1 LGPLKALSA
10 PLIAA
15 ALVTAG
21 AGLHTATSDDIP
33 MRTEQV
39 ELMATIDTASSAVGI
54 SESSLYFM
62 SQSDLDTAMQQ
73 MQTMGV
79 TQVRVLLPWQYMEP
93 ADGTFN
99 WTQADQLLNTA
110 AKYGIAIDADI
121 TSSPSWATKYSP
133 VPAGAP
139 TSVSDYVSFVQAVAE
154 RYGSSNNSAGG
165 LLSSIEVW
173 NEPNGFTGWY
183 PTPSAQNYTDLL
195 KAAYTAIKDVAPG
208 ITVVGGVL
216 GAAAT
221 IGSISVNPVT
231 FLQQMY
237 AAGAAGYFDALS
249 FHPYTY
255 GADFS
260 AGIGMAN
267 SAIQQLQA
275 LRALMN
281 ANGDAA
287 KLIWAT
293 EYGQSSAGTNGQAT
307 QAAYIQD
314 FLDTWSTLTGV
325 GPMFI
330 YSLLDDAEG
339 NNMGLFTSDWT
350 AKAAAAIVAA
360 WIAAHPEGS
369 PATSIPGTIGS
380 VVSGVV
386 QTVVNAVT
394 SVVSNLVGAVSG
406 LVNTVSN
413 AISNLLKA
421 LTGTAKKA
429 AAAVAAT
436 TKTTTS
442 ATALAATESTD
453 SSADVADA
461 SVAVAGAEQT
471 AALAV
476 SAEKSSVSDS
486 KSTTDDTSATADKT
500 TTAATTA
507 SSDDKSGST
516 DATATGT
523 TDTSVTDTSVTDTS
537 VADTTA
543 ATDDTTSTTTGTAA
557 ATTGVEAA
565 TKTGTGTATATATTP
580 AATSS
585 DSSDSSGTS
594 TAATSGTSS
603 SSTSGSAT
611 AASSTTS
618 TSNSGSDSSTG
629 STSNSDS
636 KTTKKSKKDKKKKV
650 GSKAGSKP
658 STKSGRT
665 GPKSAGAS
673 SSSTNN
679 SSSNS
684 HKSSHSSSKGKHHAS
699 A

>member
-1 LGPLKALSA
+1 MRLRRTHILGPLKALSA

-21 AGLHTATSDDIP
+21 AGLHAATSSDIP
-33 MRTEQV
+33 TRTEQV

-195 KAAYTAIKDVAPG
+195 KAAYTAIKAVAPG

-216 GAAAT
+216 GAAVT
-221 IGSISVNPVT
+221 VGSISVNPVT

-237 AAGAAGYFDALS
+237 ADGAAGYFDALS

-307 QAAYIQD
+307 QAAYIED
-314 FLDTWSTLTGV
+314 FLNTWSTLTGV

-339 NNMGLFTSDWT
+339 NNMGLFTTDWT

-380 VVSGVV
+380 IVNSVV

-394 SVVSNLVGAVSG
+394 SVVSNLVSAVSG
-406 LVNTVSN
+406 LVNTVSS

-429 AAAVAAT
+429 AATAAT
-436 TKTTTS
+436 KTATS
-442 ATALAATESTD
+442 ATALAAAESTD
-453 SSADVADA
+453 TSADVADA

-471 AALAV
+471 AALAA
-476 SAEKSSVSDS
+476 SAEKSAASDS
-486 KSTTDDTSATADKT
+486 KSTTDDKSATADKT
-500 TTAATTA
+500 TTAATTT

-523 TDTSVTDTSVTDTS
+523 TDTSVTATET
-537 VADTTA
+537 ADSTG
-543 ATDDTTSTTTGTAA
+543 ATDDTASTTTGTAT

-565 TKTGTGTATATATTP
+565 TKTSTGTAAATTP
-580 AATSS
+580 AAA
-585 DSSDSSGTS
+585 SSDSSG
-594 TAATSGTSS
+594 AATSGTSS

-618 TSNSGSDSSTG
+618 TSSSGTDSSSG

-636 KTTKKSKKDKKKKV
+636 KTTKKSKKDKKKK
-650 GSKAGSKP
+650 AGSKP
-658 STKSGRT
+658 GAKSGTT
-665 GPKSAGAS
+665 GPKSAGTG
-673 SSSTNN
+673 SSSTSN

-684 HKSSHSSSKGKHHAS
+684 HKNSHSSSKGKHHADS
-699 A
+699 